1 MREETR
7 KISFLTDFT
16 RFLVGSLILFP
27 RLYCAISYQVDQT

>member
-16 RFLVGSLILFP
+16 RFFSLILFP
-27 RLYCAISYQVDQT
+27 RLYCAIPYQVDQT